1 MESQEI
7 KKQMKIGKIQ
17 VHRDLCIGA
26 ASCVAIM
33 PGVFELDPENKAV
46 ILKND
51 GTADSGPVS
60 YGILRDAGA
69 DTEMILLA
77 AKSCPTQA
85 IVLFDEDGNQ
95 IFPEVK

>member
-1 MESQEI
+1 MKSQELR
-7 KKQMKIGKIQ
+7 KPLKIGKIQ

-60 YGILRDAGA
+60 YGVLRDAGA

-85 IVLFDEDGNQ
+85 IVLFDEEGSQ
-95 IFPEVK
+95 IFPA